1 MRRGRG
7 GFVREEGR
15 EKVLV
20 MRESGIGRGRVSM
33 NLLASLVL
41 AAAVT
46 VILPSGRAFAGTDL
60 PEEVTEC
67 MDCHEDGDL
76 AKEMADGN
84 VLSLFVRGEDFAG
97 SVHGD
102 ISCTD
107 CHEGISLDEH
117 PGEKDIT
124 SREAYRAEAS
134 RICGECHE
142 EGRGEEKSM
151 HRYLMSRAGAPSCA
165 GCHDVHRVTGMDG
178 WKASVDDR
186 TYCLAC
192 HRKRIGLTLGN
203 GENLSL
209 SMDEGILDGSVH
221 SDYGCTDC
229 HMEFDKDT
237 HLVRDFSNRREHSLV
252 LTEVCRECHD
262 DMYAEFEDSIHFSML
277 EGGNLGAP
285 VCIDCHGYHG
295 VGPKE
300 TLETIAGIPCRR
312 CHEDVFQVYRESMH
326 GIARVGAGH
335 LEAPV
340 CADCHQPHSVLA
352 ANWSERL
359 RETCVKCHDDR
370 MKEHEE
376 WLPNAGLHL
385 EAVACPACHVPGADR
400 VIDLQLFDRTSRQPL
415 TIEQFNEFLGEDMT
429 DGGGVKGYGS
439 RDLWNILRATSG
451 KDENRGISVLGRLK
465 VKTGIDAHRLA
476 GKGEA
481 MAVCTTCH
489 GQNAEA
495 FGNVT
500 ISLVR
505 SDGRALY
512 YPAEGEV
519 LTSIASVGS
528 LGNFYAIGSTRIRL
542 LDFLLIAAV
551 LGGMSVPALHMTARI
566 LARKS

>member
-1 MRRGRG
+1 MKYGRG
-7 GFVREEGR
+7 LFVREDERVGVPVRR
-15 EKVLV
+15 EP
-20 MRESGIGRGRVSM
+20 GIGRGRVLM
-33 NLLASLVL
+33 NLLATLVF

-46 VILPSGRAFAGTDL
+46 VIMPSGRALAGMDL

-67 MDCHEDGDL
+67 VDCHEDGDL
-76 AKEMADGN
+76 VKEMADGDI
-84 VLSLFVRGEDFAG
+84 LSLFVGGQDFAV

-102 ISCTD
+102 FTCTD
-107 CHEGISLDEH
+107 CHGGISLDEH
-117 PGEKDIT
+117 PGEKDIA
-124 SREAYRAEAS
+124 SREAYRVEAS

-151 HRYLMSRAGAPSCA
+151 HRYLMSRTGAPSCA
-165 GCHDVHRVTGMDG
+165 GCHDVHRVTGIDG

-186 TYCLAC
+186 TYCLTC
-192 HRKRIGLTLGN
+192 HKKSIGLTLGN
-203 GENLSL
+203 GEDLSL

-221 SDYGCTDC
+221 SDQGCTDC
-229 HMEFDKDT
+229 HMEFDKDS
-237 HLVRDFSNRREHSLV
+237 HLVRDFPNRREHSLV

-262 DMYAEFEDSIHFSML
+262 EMFAEFEGSIHFSMI

-295 VGPKE
+295 IGPKE

-326 GIARVGAGH
+326 GAARIKAGH

-340 CADCHQPHSVLA
+340 CADCHQAHGVLP

-359 RETCVKCHDDR
+359 RETCVSCHDGR

-376 WLPNAGLHL
+376 WLPNSGLHL

-415 TIEQFNEFLGEDMT
+415 TMGQFNEFLGKDMM
-429 DGGGVKGYGS
+429 DDSRQRGFGS
-439 RDLWNILRATSG
+439 SDLWNILRAANERYEDG
-451 KDENRGISVLGRLK
+451 RVSVFGRLK

-476 GKGEA
+476 DKGEA
-481 MAVCTTCH
+481 VSDCTTCH
-489 GQNAEA
+489 GKNAEA

-512 YPAEGEV
+512 YPADGEV
-519 LTSIASVGS
+519 LTSVASVGS
-528 LGNFYAIGSTRIRL
+528 LGNFYALGSTRIRL

-551 LGGMSVPALHMTARI
+551 MGGMSVPALHMTARI